1 MNIYEIKA
9 EIEIKQK
16 DINKNIRIINSF
28 EEYMIKKILEDDK
41 YKNEKEIKEKCKIKI
56 NNEKISFSYFHK
68 FKKEGNYCIKY
79 TFRDNIT
86 KLNNIFSE
94 CKNLTNIDLSNFN
107 TQNVINMSG
116 MFKGCD
122 SLTNIDLSNFNT
134 QNVINMSSMF
144 K

>member
-1 MNIYEIKA
+1 MNINEIKA

-28 EEYMIKKILEDDK
+28 EEYIRKKILVDNKDK

-79 TFRDNIT
+79 
-86 KLNNIFSE
+86 
-94 CKNLTNIDLSNFN
+94 
-107 TQNVINMSG
+107 
-116 MFKGCD
+116 
-122 SLTNIDLSNFNT
+122 
-134 QNVINMSSMF
+134 
-144 K
+144 